1 MSGSSVVALCLLLVS
16 LVACGGRAAAD
27 PVPAEVQ
34 RVLDRRAEAVLDHDR
49 AAYTRT
55 GTGAGFD
62 NLGEVPLAAWS
73 YRVTGVDRTGD
84 TATADVELRYRI
96 EGHDRGPVTTG
107 RTVRLSRTGGR
118 AVDRRLDR
126 PAKRSGQ
133 QPGPGRGRGR
143 PRACTASCS
152 ASDSPPGRCAATGPS
167 PTGRCRPGRTPG
179 TAIWARRVVVLV
191 RSRRR
196 MAACSAPAS
205 SSYRGI
211 AAVTGETGGREQAP
225 ADRIIVNPDAYGPSA
240 TWANRSLTHETTH
253 VATRADTSPPPPPLW
268 LSEGY
273 ADWVGYRDGDRAP
286 AEAAPEMAG
295 AVAEGRV
302 PASLPTDEDFGFTA
316 DADELARAYEGGWL
330 ACRMIADQWGE
341 DRLDAFHRAVGGH
354 EKRAGAVEDAMNEVL
369 ADDAGGVHGTVAG
382 VSAGGVRLR
391 SPRSRRLTGP
401 RGRRPLR
408 RRPVPLSVRAA
419 RGGGVGTG
427 VPARCR
433 VAPQGAGR
441 EERRG
446 DQQSVADDEQRDA
459 ERVAR
464 DDLREPDRELQH
476 RHQARRQHQGDRH
489 SHAARAEAPADRA
502 RRRSATPCTA
512 D

>member
-1 MSGSSVVALCLLLVS
+1 MAGRRRVSGSSVVALCLLLVS
-16 LVACGGRAAAD
+16 LVACGGRTAAD

-73 YRVTGVDRTGD
+73 YRVRGVDRTGD

-107 RTVRLSRTGGR
+107 RTVRLSRDGADGR
-118 AVDRRLDR
+118 WTVDSDR

-133 QPGPGRGRGR
+133 QPWDQGAVEVVRGTHSLVLGVGQSTGALRR
-143 PRACTASCS
+143 YADLADRAVPAV
-152 ASDSPPGRCAATGPS
+152 SDAWDGD
-167 PTGRCRPGRTPG
+167 
-179 TAIWARRVVVLV
+179 WARRVVVLV
-191 RSRRR
+191 PKSLEG
-196 MAACSAPAS
+196 MAGLLGSPA

-211 AAVTGETGGREQAP
+211 AAVTTGETGGREQAP
-225 ADRIIVNPDAYGPSA
+225 ADRIIVNPDAYGLLGDLGKQVV
-240 TWANRSLTHETTH
+240 LTHETTH
-253 VATRADTSPPPPPLW
+253 VATRADTTAATPLW

-316 DADELARAYEGGWL
+316 DADQLARAYEGGWL

-341 DRLDAFHRAVGGH
+341 DRLDAFYRAVGGH
-354 EKRAGAVEDAMNEVL
+354 AKRAGAVEDAMNEVL
-369 ADDAGGVHGTVAG
+369 ATT
-382 VSAGGVRLR
+382 
-391 SPRSRRLTGP
+391 PEEFT
-401 RGRRPLR
+401 
-408 RRPVPLSVRAA
+408 A
-419 RGGGVGTG
+419 RW
-427 VPARCR
+427 
-433 VAPQGAGR
+433 R
-441 EERRG
+441 EY
-446 DQQSVADDEQRDA
+446 
-459 ERVAR
+459 
-464 DDLREPDRELQH
+464 L
-476 RHQARRQHQGDRH
+476 
-489 SHAARAEAPADRA
+489 RAEFD
-502 RRRSATPCTA
+502 
-512 D
+512 